1 MAGPEQQNLRWGVLG
16 SSGIVNAFMGDL
28 PYTQRMTVSAV
39 CSRTAAGAE
48 AFAERYGTPT
58 QFIDLNEMLRSGT
71 IDALYIA
78 TPHSTHADAAAQA
91 LQAGIAV
98 LVEKPAAINVAQ
110 WHHLT
115 ALARMHKTFLMEAL
129 WTDFLPSTER
139 MRQLLADDA
148 IGRLRSLH
156 VSFGFVAPDDP
167 AGRLLNP
174 ALAGGALLDIG
185 IYGLYHA
192 WRWLGEPEHWE
203 TTAELA
209 VTGVDVHDQLILR
222 YADGRTAYLHFALD
236 RELPHEATL
245 HGEKG
250 WLRMSTLCDGRQLT
264 QGGGHDPAEVI
275 YQRTEPGGGFVH
287 EMQHATDCIQA
298 GLLESPQWRWDDTLR
313 LQTWMEQLRKDWGV
327 RFPGEDKS

>member
-139 MRQLLADDA
+139 MRQLLA
-148 IGRLRSLH
+148 
-156 VSFGFVAPDDP
+156 
-167 AGRLLNP
+167 
-174 ALAGGALLDIG
+174 
-185 IYGLYHA
+185 
-192 WRWLGEPEHWE
+192 
-203 TTAELA
+203 
-209 VTGVDVHDQLILR
+209 
-222 YADGRTAYLHFALD
+222 
-236 RELPHEATL
+236 
-245 HGEKG
+245 
-250 WLRMSTLCDGRQLT
+250 
-264 QGGGHDPAEVI
+264 
-275 YQRTEPGGGFVH
+275 
-287 EMQHATDCIQA
+287 
-298 GLLESPQWRWDDTLR
+298 
-313 LQTWMEQLRKDWGV
+313 
-327 RFPGEDKS
+327 